1 MFYAMVHKYDRRY
14 GDDDVIELHRF
25 KKLHLRDNFVAGDRK
40 HRSKEGR
47 CDAMG
52 IDKAAFRCGAN
63 WFSLNDEHEQWI
75 CDREIMDKPEP
86 ILMDPL
92 TYQQLKSVAKGLR
105 DTCWYECGSYI
116 NELAGTVLYLVNTL
130 EYSE

>member
-14 GDDDVIELHRF
+14 GNDDVIELHRF
-25 KKLHLRDNFVAGDRK
+25 KTLHWRDNFVSGDRK
-40 HRSKEGR
+40 HRSEAGR
-47 CDAMG
+47 NDAVE
-52 IDKAAFRCGAN
+52 IDKTAFRRTAK
-63 WFSLNDEHEQWI
+63 WSSLSDEHEQWI
-75 CDREIMDKPEP
+75 CDREIMDKPKP

-130 EYSE
+130 EYTE